1 MTRKRILTCVFACC
15 PPGLPG
21 FKGGEDVLGWN
32 LLLQVGKHHDVWAMT
47 QAENRAGIEESLAST
62 PVPNIHIEYV
72 NLPSWMRRFLKFQ
85 GSHQFY
91 YYLWQIKAY
100 FVARRL
106 NRESGF
112 DLFHHITY
120 ANDWMVSF
128 IGALLPIPY
137 VRGPGGGAHRTPK
150 LLLQEYS
157 RSGRFWEKIR
167 SVGQWFFR
175 HDPLFLKGQQ
185 RSRAIM
191 VCNRDSLSIIPKKW
205 SHKTY
210 LFPVS
215 GVTTEDLEVSAQA
228 KENADNFNVFSAGS
242 LLRIKGFGLAIK
254 SFKQFS
260 DKHPDSKLT
269 IAGRGPEEP
278 NLRSLISESHLED
291 KVQLLG
297 AISRSDLMDR
307 MASSDVL
314 LFPSLRDGGGTVV
327 IEAMSAARPVVC
339 LDAGGP
345 GLHITESCGIK
356 VDPQSPTKTVAG
368 LAAALERL
376 YLDDGL
382 RRRMGAAGRER
393 ARESYHWDKLGDR
406 LMEIYKRVLSPK
418 TGA

>member
-1 MTRKRILTCVFACC
+1 MK
-15 PPGLPG
+15 
-21 FKGGEDVLGWN
+21 
-32 LLLQVGKHHDVWAMT
+32 
-47 QAENRAGIEESLAST
+47 
-62 PVPNIHIEYV
+62 
-72 NLPSWMRRFLKFQ
+72 RFLNFQ

-106 NRESGF
+106 NKEIGF

-150 LLLQEYS
+150 PLLQEYS

-228 KENADNFNVFSAGS
+228 KENTGNFNVFSAGS

-269 IAGRGPEEP
+269 IAGGGPEEP

-297 AISRSDLMDR
+297 AIPRSDLMDR

-382 RRRMGAAGRER
+382 RQRMGAAGRER

-406 LMEIYKRVLSPK
+406 LMEIYQRILSPK